1 MFNIGEVAAN
11 HNNCIII
18 KIQSRIL
25 RREREQMGF
34 GPGLI
39 IFDFKVLALC

>member
-1 MFNIGEVAAN
+1 MERDKRGECMFNVGVIAAN
-11 HNNCIII
+11 LNNCIII

-34 GPGLI
+34 GPG
-39 IFDFKVLALC
+39 